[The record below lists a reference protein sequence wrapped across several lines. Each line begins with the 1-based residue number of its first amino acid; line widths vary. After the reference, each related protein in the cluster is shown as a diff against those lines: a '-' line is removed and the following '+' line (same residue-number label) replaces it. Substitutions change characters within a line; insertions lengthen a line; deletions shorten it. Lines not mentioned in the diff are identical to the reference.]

1 MKHVLPTLVA
11 LLLATLPS
19 LPAHA
24 TSVTPFQAE
33 YSARYKGIPASAQ
46 ASLRKQGDNWM
57 YLMTVGNAAAS
68 MSQATVFA
76 IRGDLFIPLGGSDR
90 TSYLG
95 QQRAV
100 TTRYGWAGDRQVRW
114 TGDVKPSRAGP
125 VALQRGDIDG
135 LLLQL
140 ALVRDHG
147 QQRANSSYRVIEN
160 GRARPGNFRR
170 AGTEQVTVGKRA
182 VTATRYVQSDRG
194 KTTTVWIAD
203 GIPAPVRL
211 TQQED
216 GKETVRLTMNSWR

>member
-1 MKHVLPTLVA
+1 
-11 LLLATLPS
+11 
-19 LPAHA
+19 
-24 TSVTPFQAE
+24 
-33 YSARYKGIPASAQ
+33 Q
-46 ASLRKQGDNWM
+46 ASLRRQGDNWM

-125 VALQRGDIDG
+125 VALQRGDVDG

-140 ALVRDHG
+140 ALVRDH
-147 QQRANSSYRVIEN
+147 R
-160 GRARPGNFRR
+160 
-170 AGTEQVTVGKRA
+170 
-182 VTATRYVQSDRG
+182 
-194 KTTTVWIAD
+194 
-203 GIPAPVRL
+203 
-211 TQQED
+211 
-216 GKETVRLTMNSWR
+216 

>member
-1 MKHVLPTLVA
+1 MTRLMTA
-11 LLLATLPS
+11 TLLLAALLVPTVQAAP
-19 LPAHA
+19 
-24 TSVTPFQAE
+24 TPFKAE

-76 IRGDLFIPLGGSDR
+76 VRGDLFIPLGGSDR

-140 ALVRDHG
+140 ALVRDNEQG
-147 QQRANSSYRVIEN
+147 RASASYRVVEN

-170 AGTEQVTVGKRA
+170 AGNEQLTVGKRS
-182 VTATRYVQSDRG
+182 VDTTRYVQSDRG
-194 KTTTVWIAD
+194 KTTTVWVAK
-203 GIPAPVRL
+203 GIPVPVRL

-216 GKETVRLTMNSWR
+216 GKETVRLTLNSWSR